1 MRVLTIRHDT
11 DLEGL
16 KNLLLDARLSSTR
29 ASATLDVL
37 QATNPHIDL
46 KDLPAGTVL
55 FVPETSGF
63 KASASVSVQRDAL
76 RDFEQLLRDALGKA
90 ADKLKAGNAARA
102 SERDAVAAVIKTAAV
117 RRILG
122 SDAELRKQVTEET
135 KAFEEDQKQADQAEQ
150 AVAAASRAVL
160 AKLSELSKLF
170 G

>member
-1 MRVLTIRHDT
+1 MPSIYGPSCERGRSMRVLTIRHDT

-90 ADKLKAGNAARA
+90 ADKLKAG
-102 SERDAVAAVIKTAAV
+102 
-117 RRILG
+117 
-122 SDAELRKQVTEET
+122 
-135 KAFEEDQKQADQAEQ
+135 
-150 AVAAASRAVL
+150 
-160 AKLSELSKLF
+160 
-170 G
+170 